1 LRHLRIAAGLRRG
14 EEERQ
19 REQHRDE
26 CRPDERVLAYVW
38 SLVAGIHYPSTIL
51 TLCRDKLSIENPG
64 DEHHALRDDAGG
76 LLYTL
81 ARLAGRPR
89 LDGGPSGR

>member
-1 LRHLRIAAGLRRG
+1 MAVWRKRVEHFLLKRLLRHLRIAAGLRRG

-64 DEHHALRDDAGG
+64 DEHHPLGG
-76 LLYTL
+76 SL
-81 ARLAGRPR
+81 
-89 LDGGPSGR
+89 